1 MLLKWLH
8 KIVKHHC
15 HVCFRLS
22 ELELY
27 PHHSYLSISLSVWAG
42 LYLFFIIERF
52 LKIFMD
58 AKARRRGENIAS
70 GSELQTK
77 VCEDFTITIGWRRF
91 LKRPC
96 LEQCLEN
103 FFNVK
108 ALVGTFNQ
116 EKALVGAFSMI
127 VKYSRTF
134 V

>member
-8 KIVKHHC
+8 NIVKHHL

-70 GSELQTK
+70 GHGHGHNGDTSYQQQRSALLGAGAGDQDKTVDGTQALTDNSE
-77 VCEDFTITIGWRRF
+77 EDTNN
-91 LKRPC
+91 K
-96 LEQCLEN
+96 
-103 FFNVK
+103 
-108 ALVGTFNQ
+108 
-116 EKALVGAFSMI
+116 
-127 VKYSRTF
+127 
-134 V
+134 

>member
-70 GSELQTK
+70 GHGHAHNGDTSYQQQRSALLGAGAGDQDKTGDGTQTLTDNSSEDTDNK
-77 VCEDFTITIGWRRF
+77 
-91 LKRPC
+91 
-96 LEQCLEN
+96 
-103 FFNVK
+103 
-108 ALVGTFNQ
+108 
-116 EKALVGAFSMI
+116 
-127 VKYSRTF
+127 
-134 V
+134 